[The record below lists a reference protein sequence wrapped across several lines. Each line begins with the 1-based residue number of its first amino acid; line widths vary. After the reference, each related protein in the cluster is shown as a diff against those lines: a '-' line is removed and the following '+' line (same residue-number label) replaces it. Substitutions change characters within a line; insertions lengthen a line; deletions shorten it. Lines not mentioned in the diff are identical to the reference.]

1 MTDDSKGP
9 TAYAVARQIEDDLP
23 SETEYPRVGL
33 EVSVMYNREQEEVEY
48 LVTYAGEDSSNK
60 EVLTDNIAILKHR
73 GMSSDEVVDFL
84 GGTLDDKIVDDV
96 NIVLNGQYVQG
107 EPSADYSQTG
117 EWNSESI

>member
-1 MTDDSKGP
+1 MVDDIEGP

-23 SETEYPRVGL
+23 SETEYPRVDL

-48 LVTYAGEDSSNK
+48 LIKYASEDSGHK
-60 EVLTDNIAILKHR
+60 EVLTDSKAVLNHN

-84 GGTLDDKIVDDV
+84 GGTLDDQIVDEV

-117 EWNSESI
+117 EWDSGLI